1 MIFWAA
7 AFLMIAFIAAV
18 LGFSGLSAIAG
29 VAARIVLGLF
39 VVGLIV
45 AVVLSVISRRQV

>member
-7 AFLMIAFIAAV
+7 AFLMIALIAAV

-29 VAARIVLGLF
+29 VAGRVVLGLF
-39 VVGLIV
+39 VVGLVV
-45 AVVLSVISRRQV
+45 AVVLSVVSRREV